1 MSAQKIAKFSV
12 EPRDYTE
19 ARQSTPEVRRIVPEI
34 RGLHDGE
41 DGHEGEDGHDVS
53 CPYKGRMREVR
64 RGGKKQNGRPELKRD
79 ARFVFL

>member
-53 CPYKGRMREVR
+53 CPYKGEDGHDGLLVGSGSGMEGSQA
-64 RGGKKQNGRPELKRD
+64 GG
-79 ARFVFL
+79 V